1 EIDARDKLLRRHI
14 GEKLPERLA
23 LNLGPEVPDRVDHRC
38 GSQVNGSLLRP
49 DPAQLTVAGDIAPE
63 GAHIR
68 GERLQ
73 GASDDE
79 RGQRPDGGDANLVST
94 PDGKGQAMPFQ
105 ARGMVGL
112 QNYVGRGIIRV

>member
-1 EIDARDKLLRRHI
+1 M
-14 GEKLPERLA
+14 
-23 LNLGPEVPDRVDHRC
+23 NGP
-38 GSQVNGSLLRP
+38 LLRP

-112 QNYVGRGIIRV
+112 QNYVGRGIIRVVIHGIGTDQGPRRRKTNVVGMDINNSERQNSSPFT